1 MLSHLFAI
9 TCVCWYVHFLFTTL
23 CFSHKVLLI
32 GLTKSKST
40 TCCVSCVFIFNILLF
55 PLCDN
60 TFIHALVVVYLW
72 CDQRLS

>member
-32 GLTKSKST
+32 GLTKSNNT
-40 TCCVSCVFIFNILLF
+40 TYCAFFSLVFNILLF
-55 PLCDN
+55 FLCGN
-60 TFIHALVVVYLW
+60 TFIHALIMVY
-72 CDQRLS
+72 

>member
-32 GLTKSKST
+32 GLTKSKKT
-40 TCCVSCVFIFNILLF
+40 LHVVFVVLCCSIYCYFPSVAIHLSMLL
-55 PLCDN
+55 
-60 TFIHALVVVYLW
+60 LW
-72 CDQRLS
+72 FADGVINV

>member
-32 GLTKSKST
+32 GLTKSNNT
-40 TCCVSCVFIFNILLF
+40 AYCVFVVLAFNILLF
-55 PLCDN
+55 FLCGN
-60 TFIHALVVVYLW
+60 TFIHALTMVY
-72 CDQRLS
+72 